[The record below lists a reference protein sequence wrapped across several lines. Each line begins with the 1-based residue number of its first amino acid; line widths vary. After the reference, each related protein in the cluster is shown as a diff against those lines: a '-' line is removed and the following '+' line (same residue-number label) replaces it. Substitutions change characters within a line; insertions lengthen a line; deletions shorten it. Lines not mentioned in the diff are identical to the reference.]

1 MEQKKYL
8 LTIAEVN
15 YLISLIEKEVKEKA
29 KTIKDINLRT
39 RYIGKNNI
47 LISKIKTL

>member
-1 MEQKKYL
+1 MKKYL

-15 YLISLIEKEVKEKA
+15 YLIFLIEKEVKEKE
-29 KTIKDINLRT
+29 KTIKDVKLKME
-39 RYIGKNNI
+39 YIGKNNI